1 MDPGTVLWN
10 LKKKIKLFV
19 LLQSLRYCKHYDKHN
34 MGFDRH
40 VFLLLLI
47 VELAII

>member
-34 MGFDRH
+34 M
-40 VFLLLLI
+40 VFYRRVFFVLLI
-47 VELAII
+47 VELTII